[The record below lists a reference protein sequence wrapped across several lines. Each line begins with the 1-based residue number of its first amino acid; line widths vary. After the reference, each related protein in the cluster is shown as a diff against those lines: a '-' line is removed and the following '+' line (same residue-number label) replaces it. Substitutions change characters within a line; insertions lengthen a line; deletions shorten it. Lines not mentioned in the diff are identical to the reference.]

1 MYKSHW
7 NLVSKST
14 KTIIGNVGAL
24 RFSSSD
30 CNRLTNTH
38 KTPKRH
44 VTSFLFYTTM
54 QNTQA
59 GKKGDS
65 INLPVLSLIIAI
77 IDLSKS
83 NYNPLI

>member
-1 MYKSHW
+1 MHISHW
-7 NLVSKST
+7 NLVSRST
-14 KTIIGNVGAL
+14 KIITRNVGAL
-24 RFSSSD
+24 TFSSND
-30 CNRLTNTH
+30 TKPPNDMLLH
-38 KTPKRH
+38 
-44 VTSFLFYTTM
+44 FYTTM

-83 NYNPLI
+83 NYKPLI